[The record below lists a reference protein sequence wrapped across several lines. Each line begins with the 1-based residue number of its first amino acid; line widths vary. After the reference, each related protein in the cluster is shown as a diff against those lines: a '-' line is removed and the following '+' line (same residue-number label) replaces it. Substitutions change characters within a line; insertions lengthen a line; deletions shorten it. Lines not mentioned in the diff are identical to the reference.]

1 MKKFLKLF
9 IMAVSILILSKTPAY
24 AGDGSFAGYNGLAR
38 NEYGWWKVENG
49 KVNFDYTGL
58 ARNENGWFYV
68 SGGKVNFN
76 YTGLAKNEN
85 GWFYVSGGKV
95 NFNYAGLAKNQY
107 GWFYVSGGKVNFDYT
122 GLARNE
128 NGWFYV
134 SGGKVNF
141 DYTGLAKNQYGWFYV
156 SGGKVNFDYTG
167 LAKNQYG
174 WFYVSG
180 GKVNFNYTGLAKNQY
195 GWWRVES
202 GKVDFAYTGL
212 AKNENGWFYLHGGKV
227 DFSYTGPASNE
238 NGEFFVKNGNIKF
251 GYSGYSKGNN
261 TVYIVENGKVIRS
274 IYSNVDPAK
283 PMIALTYD
291 DGPYSLVTSRIL
303 DALEAVGG
311 RATFFNVGNRIGS
324 YQGVAKRAVQIGC
337 SISNHTW
344 DHTSLTSLG
353 SSSIVSEITG
363 CDNAIKN
370 YTGETSLLVRPVGGA
385 VNATVKASV
394 DAPLI
399 LWSVDTLDW
408 KNRNASSVYSK
419 VIGHVQDGDIVLMHD
434 LYTSTAEASEK
445 MIPELVREGYQLVT
459 VEELAYYKGYTLK
472 DGQTYTCFR

>member
-76 YTGLAKNEN
+76 YTGLAKNQY

-95 NFNYAGLAKNQY
+95 NFNYTGLAKNQY
-107 GWFYVSGGKVNFDYT
+107 GWFYVSGGKVNFNYTGLAKNQYGWFYVSGGKVNFNYT

-141 DYTGLAKNQYGWFYV
+141 N
-156 SGGKVNFDYTG
+156 YTG

-227 DFSYTGPASNE
+227 DFSYTGLASNE

-274 IYSNVDPAK
+274 IYSNVDPVK

-291 DGPYSLVTSRIL
+291 DGPYSPVTSRIL

-324 YQGVAKRAVQIGC
+324 YQDVAKRAVQIGC

-353 SSSIVSEITG
+353 SSSIVSEING

-408 KNRNASSVYSK
+408 KNRNASSVYNK